1 MLFHASPVAGIQ
13 VLEPRV
19 SNHGTPLVYLSD
31 CRENVLVYLSNAVEK
46 FCREAGFPPR
56 DSYRK
61 WGSYGFGEDGVLKLD
76 EYWPNA
82 TRETYE
88 GVSGYVYAV
97 KGGDDLKPLA
107 DIPHAYV
114 SSKPLQVAE
123 CEFVPDA
130 YQAMEQ
136 AAEEGKLH
144 LSFYGENSEAMLEWI
159 EKSVR
164 QEFEEAKDD
173 PDYREFL
180 KAKFPCIDRT

>member
-1 MLFHASPVAGIQ
+1 MLFHASPTAGIQ
-13 VLEPRV
+13 VLEPRI

-31 CRENVLVYLSNAVEK
+31 HRENVLVYLSNAVEK
-46 FCREAGFPPR
+46 FCRESGFPPR
-56 DSYRK
+56 SSYRK
-61 WGSYGFGEDGVLKLD
+61 WGSYGFGVDGLLKLD

-97 KGGDDLKPLA
+97 EGGDDLKSLA

-114 SSKPLQVAE
+114 SSEPLRVAE

-130 YQAMEQ
+130 YQAMEK
-136 AAEEGKLH
+136 AAAEGKLR
-144 LSFYGENSEAMLEWI
+144 LSFYEDNSRAMLEWI

-164 QEFEEAKDD
+164 QEFEEAKGDTE
-173 PDYREFL
+173 YQEFL
-180 KAKFPCIDRT
+180 KAKFPCVSGA